1 MTLMPNAPGRPG
13 PNSPLNF
20 GPGLIFLDR
29 DQTNF
34 VAVQVQWS
42 KLADWGAMMTTMIQM
57 AEGLR
62 GEDVDILARVPMFAG
77 IDAPTLA
84 RMAQVA
90 RVVRVPRGM
99 ALFSQ
104 GDEAKALYV
113 LLEGQIGLSGKVED
127 LGDDTVVE
135 ILDAGEAFVAAAVLT
150 GKPYLMGATALAPAR
165 ALELPRQALL
175 DDLRASPDLA
185 LAMLG
190 SLARHFRLL
199 VREIKDLKLKSASQR
214 LALYLLGLTARR
226 RGAVIVR
233 LPHNKGLIAARVGVR
248 PETLSRAF
256 AQLKGRGV
264 VVDGQNVA
272 IADLAALVD
281 YCHEG
286 WENV

>member
-13 PNSPLNF
+13 PNSPLISDPVLF
-20 GPGLIFLDR
+20 FLDR
-29 DQTNF
+29 DQTIF
-34 VAVQVQWS
+34 APVQVQWPGNRR
-42 KLADWGAMMTTMIQM
+42 LGAMMTTMIQV
-57 AEGLR
+57 AEEVR

-90 RVVRVPRGM
+90 RVVRVPRGTV
-99 ALFSQ
+99 LFSQ
-104 GDEAKALYV
+104 GDDAKALYV
-113 LLEGQIGLSGKVED
+113 LLEGQVGLSGKVED

-150 GKPYLMGATALAPAR
+150 GKPYLIGATALTPAR
-165 ALELPRQALL
+165 VLELPRQALL

-199 VREIKDLKLKSASQR
+199 VREVKDLKLKSASQR
-214 LALYLLGLTARR
+214 LALYLLGLTPRR
-226 RGAVIVR
+226 RGTVIVR

-256 AQLKGRGV
+256 AQLKGHGV

-272 IADLAALVD
+272 IADLAVLVD